1 MFKTGWNA
9 QHFKI
14 TRAKA
19 YLAGIA
25 SPVPNGYAVDM
36 MFKVVSKPIESDEEE
51 LRR

>member
-1 MFKTGWNA
+1 MFETGCNT

-19 YLAGIA
+19 YLAEIA
-25 SPVPNGYAVDM
+25 SPVPNGYAVDPIL
-36 MFKVVSKPIESDEEE
+36 KVVSKPIEPDEEE